1 MIVDWRIAVALD
13 APAWII
19 LGVVVGRY
27 QAGRAPD
34 QLSRTGLFTAMS
46 PREYG
51 GGWYR
56 RVLKVDLWKDRLP
69 DAGTWFGGLSKR
81 HLPEVGEGGWRRFAA
96 ECLRAERTH
105 LAMFAALPFFALWN
119 PPAIFVGNVVYAV
132 VANLPCLIVARF
144 NRARVMKLIAR
155 SGGLA

>member
-1 MIVDWRIAVALD
+1 MDWRIAVALD
-13 APAWII
+13 ALAWII

-69 DAGTWFGGLSKR
+69 VIGHQSVVTARRVRAGRR
-81 HLPEVGEGGWRRFAA
+81 HRGP
-96 ECLRAERTH
+96 
-105 LAMFAALPFFALWN
+105 
-119 PPAIFVGNVVYAV
+119 I
-132 VANLPCLIVARF
+132 
-144 NRARVMKLIAR
+144 
-155 SGGLA
+155 